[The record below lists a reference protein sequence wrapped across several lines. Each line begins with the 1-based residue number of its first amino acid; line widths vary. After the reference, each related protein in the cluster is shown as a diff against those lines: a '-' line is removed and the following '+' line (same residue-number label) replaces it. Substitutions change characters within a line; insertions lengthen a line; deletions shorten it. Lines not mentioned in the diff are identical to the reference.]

1 MFYLAATL
9 SELGEDDILA
19 IEVEGVEMILYRNGS
34 SIRAC
39 QRYCPHQRADLSE
52 GLVSR
57 GYLIC
62 SAHGWRFDA
71 DSGVHEISAATCLAT
86 YQVRIHGQDILIDPV
101 PARNGVV
108 PHDS

>member
-1 MFYLAATL
+1 MFKRAAHL
-9 SELGEDDILA
+9 SELSEDDIVPL
-19 IEVEGVEMILYRNGS
+19 EVDGVELVMYRDGPA
-34 SIRAC
+34 IRAC

-71 DSGVHEISAATCLAT
+71 ETGVHEISAQTCLAT
-86 YQVRIHGQDILIDPV
+86 YAVQVEGDEIQIDTTPI
-101 PARNGVV
+101 RRGEI
-108 PHDS
+108 PHD